1 MPKSILRIL
10 SKKMLVVANLAA
22 ALLFTLACHGKY
34 LFTGGFWPLALLPL
48 TALYLLVLLAI
59 FFLIWLLLRSRWS
72 LVFPAAFLLNLG
84 PIRHLV
90 PFRTPAPFE
99 QKRPEG
105 GLRVMSWNVA
115 QFDILRD
122 KQQPGKKD
130 EMMRLV
136 GSYQPDIVCFQEM
149 VAGDSPVNLNTPFYR
164 KYSYFPIEGF
174 GEGLGLPYH
183 FFSYNPKEDF
193 LVHQHFGMAVFSRY
207 PIVNA
212 KKISIGEGGYN
223 DLFQYCDIATGTD
236 TIRLFNL
243 HLQSLRFS
251 RTNLNFIDNPSLETS
266 GDVNKSKN
274 ILKKF
279 RYALSK
285 RKKQA
290 DRVREEID
298 KSPYPVIVCGD
309 FNDVPNS
316 YAYQKVGEGLQNC
329 FTEKGAGIGRTF
341 SKIAPTLRIDNIFCA
356 PVFSVGQFTRVKK
369 ELSDHYPVVA
379 DIRLNKN

>member
-10 SKKMLVVANLAA
+10 SKKMLVVANLATA
-22 ALLFTLACHGKY
+22 FLFTLACHGKY
-34 LFTGGFWPLALLPL
+34 LFTGGLWPMALLPL
-48 TALYLLVLLAI
+48 TAVYLLALLAI
-59 FFLIWLLLRSRWS
+59 FLVTWLLLRSKWS
-72 LVFPAAFLLNLG
+72 LIFPIVFLLNLG
-84 PIRHLV
+84 PIRHLI
-90 PFRTPAPFE
+90 PFRAPASFVQE
-99 QKRPEG
+99 RSNA

-115 QFDILRD
+115 QFDILFNR
-122 KQQPGKKD
+122 QQPSKKG
-130 EMMRLV
+130 EMTQLV
-136 GSYQPDIVCFQEM
+136 NSFQPDIVCFQEM
-149 VAGDSPVNLNTPFYR
+149 VAGDSPVNLNTPYYR
-164 KYSYFPIEGF
+164 KYSFFPIEGF
-174 GEGLGLPYH
+174 AEELKLPHH
-183 FFSYNPKEDF
+183 FYSYNPREDF
-193 LVHQHFGMAVFSRY
+193 LIHQHFGIAVFSRY

-212 KKISIGEGGYN
+212 QKIIIDEGGYN
-223 DLFQYCDIATGTD
+223 NLFQFCDIVAGTD
-236 TIRLFNL
+236 TFRIFNI
-243 HLQSLRFS
+243 HLQSLKFS
-251 RTNLNFIDNPSLETS
+251 RTNLNFIDNPTLETS
-266 GDVNKSKN
+266 GDVSKSKN

-298 KSPYPVIVCGD
+298 RSPYPVIVCGD

-356 PVFSVGQFTRVKK
+356 PVFSVGQFTRVEK